1 MIDYEKTEGIKIKTV
16 SVSQQSVWY
25 YSGSLLYR
33 SNKIWQR
40 CLRLD
45 LEWSTKKKMSVF
57 KLRLRALLWRVRPVD
72 SSLFFSGTKKLNL
85 EDKKKC
91 FVIKVAYVQH
101 V

>member
-1 MIDYEKTEGIKIKTV
+1 MIDYEKTEGVKIKTV

-33 SNKIWQR
+33 SNKKWQR

-72 SSLFFSGTKKLNL
+72 FFFFFLSGTKKLKL
-85 EDKKKC
+85 EDKKS
-91 FVIKVAYVQH
+91 VL
-101 V
+101 